1 MENLLVSFLSG
12 FSLPITQH
20 MHDGAGVGHF
30 LLLLTYLLTI
40 NNFHFP
46 HFHSILGAPDKGIG
60 SYTYSSG
67 TSIASSECGSDDLY
81 NDDDETFLQNIHL
94 SSCLLADLQTSDIS
108 GRKIFVVFGCGVAS
122 PVQVVTG
129 PEFSLGF

>member
-1 MENLLVSFLSG
+1 
-12 FSLPITQH
+12 

-30 LLLLTYLLTI
+30 LLMLSYLLTI
-40 NNFHFP
+40 NYGHFP
-46 HFHSILGAPDKGIG
+46 HFHSILGAPDKGVG

-108 GRKIFVVFGCGVAS
+108 GMAEDFRDGLVARVS
-122 PVQVVTG
+122 GAPHQEVWGMWV
-129 PEFSLGF
+129 